1 MKSAKTLFV
10 FWLLLSVLVF
20 QACKE
25 KDKHKADTSP
35 IVVSGQQSYADSSSS
50 SVKVYNDQGKV
61 CIQQTNTYYELVD
74 AYEGATR
81 IPLLLKVRKTELC
94 YADSANRK
102 KVYEISAKS
111 IMDTK
116 PVNWQA
122 QFVATGIEF
131 KDNTL
136 LATYLGGDNEDDMIN
151 RFSLLDGKE
160 VFSSSYGEAKV
171 AIPNVKDK
179 RFVGFTSK
187 RAAGNPLGQMGVENL
202 LGVIR
207 YGSSTGAING
217 VKVILTRSAVSGK
230 IPNTTPD
237 MVLVGDNANTAV
249 IEDGKS
255 IILMKADEHY
265 QKTDV
270 KEFAVKFTIY
280 YGDDN
285 EATEIV
291 IPIANDQLNLAGA
304 KYDKE
309 LFDIQPL

>member
-1 MKSAKTLFV
+1 MKSAKIL
-10 FWLLLSVLVF
+10 LVF
-20 QACKE
+20 CLLGSIVLFNSCKE
-25 KDKHKADTSP
+25 KGKLACDTTP
-35 IVVSGQQSYADSSSS
+35 VVVSGNQAYADSSSS

-74 AYEGATR
+74 AYEGQLR
-81 IPLLLKVRKTELC
+81 IPLLLKIRKTELC
-94 YADSANRK
+94 YADSTNHK
-102 KVYEISAKS
+102 KVYEVSAKS

-116 PVNWQA
+116 QINWQT

-136 LATYLGGDNEDDMIN
+136 LATYMGGDNEDDMLT
-151 RFSLLDGKE
+151 RYSLLDGKE
-160 VFSSSYGEAKV
+160 VFGSSYGEAKV

-179 RFVGFTSK
+179 RFVGYTSR
-187 RAAGNPLGQMGVENL
+187 RAVGNPIGSMGVENL

-207 YGSSTGAING
+207 YGSSTGAINAFN
-217 VKVILTRSAVSGK
+217 VLLKRSPVSSK
-230 IPNTTPD
+230 IPNSTPD
-237 MVLVGDNANTAV
+237 MVLVAENSNTAV

-265 QKTDV
+265 QKSDV
-270 KEFAVKFTIY
+270 KEFSVKFTIY

-285 EATEIV
+285 EATEIT
-291 IPIANDQLNLAGA
+291 IPINNDQLNLSGA

-309 LFDIQPL
+309 IFDIQAQ